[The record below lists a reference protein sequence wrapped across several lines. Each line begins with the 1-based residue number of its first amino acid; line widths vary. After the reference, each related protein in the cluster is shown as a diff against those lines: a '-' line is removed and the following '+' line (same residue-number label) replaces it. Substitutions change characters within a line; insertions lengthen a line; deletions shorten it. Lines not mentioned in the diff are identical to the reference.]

1 MCQAQKERDHHKSDL
16 GIKLKRRP
24 QYLFGI
30 LSLVSQTPRQ
40 GSIQWP
46 HLPLQYLAFRPI
58 NGYIVFGFLK
68 RIKLREFHQIGI
80 NTSLGTLD

>member
-1 MCQAQKERDHHKSDL
+1 MCQAQKERDHHKGDL

-40 GSIQWP
+40 GGIQWP